1 MNNPQEHA
9 TERHEYRKLLNEFY
23 EQNRDMVSS
32 DDYEKAKEDPEY
44 FRSLILKVTKLYQS
58 IGKELLL
65 KDRNYHV
72 WEKQFKRQKQ
82 GGD

>member
-32 DDYEKAKEDPEY
+32 EDYEKGKEDPTY
-44 FRSLILKVTKLYQS
+44 FRALIRKVTDQYQR
-58 IGKELLL
+58 IGRELLL
-65 KDRNYHV
+65 MDKNCHV
-72 WEKQFKRQKQ
+72 WEKRFKQHR
-82 GGD
+82 